1 MRKSLFL
8 AALGALALGFAGC
21 SGGTATPPLTPPLTP
36 DASASGAPAAP
47 VSTQSTAASTT
58 VTGKIVWVS
67 TSATKLQIQPS
78 SGSAQ
83 YVDIAS
89 GTQLNYNGLTPK
101 VGEYA
106 SATGSGS
113 PLNASI
119 VTLSTSPITSST
131 SSTSSTSAYAL
142 SGKIVWVSSSATKL
156 QIQPSSGSAQYVYI
170 QSTTKLNYNGL
181 TPKAGEYAGANGSG
195 SPLIATS
202 VTLSTSP
209 LSTSSSTTATPAPGA
224 AYALSG
230 KIVWVSSSATKLQ
243 IQPNSGSA
251 QYVDIQSTTKLNY
264 NGLTPKAGEYA
275 GANGSGS
282 PLIATSVTLS
292 TSPIS
297 STSSTTATP
306 APGAT
311 ATPAPRAT
319 ATPVAGT
326 STGIKHITV
335 IMMENNAYESIVGS
349 SSAPY
354 LNSLAS
360 RTAFFTSSSGVTHP
374 SEPNYLA
381 FFSGSTQGLTSDACP
396 VNYSGAN
403 LATQLSAAG
412 YSFAGYA
419 EDMPSTPST
428 CQASASPYGSK
439 YYYMRKHVPWASF
452 TNVPSSVFH
461 TWNGPGTA
469 LSGTVNF
476 ITPNMCDDMHDCST
490 STGDTWLSKNIP
502 AIESW
507 DNANNGLLI
516 VTFDEGEYS
525 STNHIYTVFDGPM
538 IKAGKYSQSINHYN
552 VLRFIEDSFHLA
564 HLGNAGSAAAIT
576 GILK

>member
-8 AALGALALGFAGC
+8 AALGALALSFAGC
-21 SGGTATPPLTPPLTP
+21 SGGATTPPV
-36 DASASGAPAAP
+36 ASTVSADAAP
-47 VSTQSTAASTT
+47 VAAQSTTT
-58 VTGKIVWVS
+58 SSSLSGKITWVS

-78 SGSAQ
+78 SGAAQ
-83 YVDIAS
+83 YVYIQSA
-89 GTQLNYNGLTPK
+89 TQLNYNGLAPK

-106 SATGSGS
+106 SAVGSGS
-113 PLNASI
+113 PLLATL
-119 VTLSTSPITSST
+119 VTLSTSPITSTT
-131 SSTSSTSAYAL
+131 SSTSTTSGSFAV

-156 QIQPSSGSAQYVYI
+156 QVQPNSGAAQYVYI
-170 QSTTKLNYNGL
+170 ESTTKLNYNGL
-181 TPKAGEYAGANGSG
+181 TPKVGEYAGANGSG

-202 VTLSTSP
+202 VT
-209 LSTSSSTTATPAPGA
+209 
-224 AYALSG
+224 
-230 KIVWVSSSATKLQ
+230 I
-243 IQPNSGSA
+243 
-251 QYVDIQSTTKLNY
+251 
-264 NGLTPKAGEYA
+264 
-275 GANGSGS
+275 
-282 PLIATSVTLS
+282 S

-297 STSSTTATP
+297 TTTSTIATP
-306 APGAT
+306 APTAT
-311 ATPAPRAT
+311 ATPA
-319 ATPVAGT
+319 TPT
-326 STGIKHITV
+326 STAIKHITV
-335 IMMENNAYESIVGS
+335 IVMENNAYESIVGS

-354 LNSLAS
+354 LNSLIS

-381 FFSGSTQGLTSDACP
+381 IFSGSTQGLTSDACP
-396 VNYSGAN
+396 VSYSGAN
-403 LATQLSAAG
+403 LATQLAGAG

-419 EDMPSTPST
+419 ENMPSTQSA
-428 CQASASPYGSK
+428 CEASASSYGSG

-452 TNVPSSVFH
+452 TNVPSSDFH
-461 TWNGPGTA
+461 TWNGPGTT

-490 STGDTWLSKNIP
+490 STGDTWLSRNVP

-525 STNHIYTVFDGPM
+525 STNHVYTAFDGPM

-552 VLRFIEDSFHLA
+552 VLRFIEDNFHLS
-564 HLGNAGSAAAIT
+564 HLGNAGSATAIS